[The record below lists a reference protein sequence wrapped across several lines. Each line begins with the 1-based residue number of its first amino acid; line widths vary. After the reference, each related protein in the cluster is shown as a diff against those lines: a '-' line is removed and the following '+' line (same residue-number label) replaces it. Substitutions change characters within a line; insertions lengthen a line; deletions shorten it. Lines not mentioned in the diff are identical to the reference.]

1 MSKEK
6 AKICLESA
14 LSEFGLYESLGIRD
28 YLKSAYDNMLK
39 ALKELEDEDEFVKCD
54 RLPFTEELWL
64 LHQLVYI
71 GLSCTY
77 TGRGYIIE
85 KLKD

>member
-1 MSKEK
+1 MTKEEILEK
-6 AKICLESA
+6 A
-14 LSEFGLYESLGIRD
+14 
-28 YLKSAYDNMLK
+28 YDF
-39 ALKELEDEDEFVKCD
+39 EDEDEFVKCD
-54 RLPFTEELWL
+54 RLPFTEEWWL

-77 TGRGYIIE
+77 TDRGYIIE

>member
-1 MSKEK
+1 MKK
-6 AKICLESA
+6 KINIAEILKDKPEGTK
-14 LSEFGLYESLGIRD
+14 LWTDMFGSVMLY
-28 YLKSAYDNMLK
+28 
-39 ALKELEDEDEFVKCD
+39 VV
-54 RLPFTEELWL
+54 TEELWL

>member
-1 MSKEK
+1 MVCLIDFRINNIKAMTKEEILEK
-6 AKICLESA
+6 ASD
-14 LSEFGLYESLGIRD
+14 F
-28 YLKSAYDNMLK
+28 
-39 ALKELEDEDEFVKCD
+39 EDEDEFVKCD

>member
-1 MSKEK
+1 MQMTDAEFNKTKEEILEK
-6 AKICLESA
+6 ASD
-14 LSEFGLYESLGIRD
+14 F
-28 YLKSAYDNMLK
+28 
-39 ALKELEDEDEFVKCD
+39 EDEYEFVKCN
-54 RLPFTEELWL
+54 RFPFTEELWL

-77 TGRGYIIE
+77 TGSGYIIE

>member
-1 MSKEK
+1 MTKEEILEK
-6 AKICLESA
+6 ASD
-14 LSEFGLYESLGIRD
+14 FD
-28 YLKSAYDNMLK
+28 
-39 ALKELEDEDEFVKCD
+39 DEDEFVKCD
-54 RLPFTEELWL
+54 RLLFTEEWWL

-71 GLSCTY
+71 GLACTY

>member
-1 MSKEK
+1 MTKEE
-6 AKICLESA
+6 ILEMASD
-14 LSEFGLYESLGIRD
+14 F
-28 YLKSAYDNMLK
+28 
-39 ALKELEDEDEFVKCD
+39 EDEDEFAKCD
-54 RLPFTEELWL
+54 RLPFTEEWWL

>member
-1 MSKEK
+1 MTKEEILEK
-6 AKICLESA
+6 ASD
-14 LSEFGLYESLGIRD
+14 F
-28 YLKSAYDNMLK
+28 
-39 ALKELEDEDEFVKCD
+39 EDEDEFVKCD

-85 KLKD
+85 KSNFRNTII

>member
-1 MSKEK
+1 MTKEEILEK
-6 AKICLESA
+6 ASD
-14 LSEFGLYESLGIRD
+14 F
-28 YLKSAYDNMLK
+28 
-39 ALKELEDEDEFVKCD
+39 EDEDEFVKCD

-77 TGRGYIIE
+77 TGRGYII
-85 KLKD
+85 D

>member
-1 MSKEK
+1 MTDAEFNKTKEE
-6 AKICLESA
+6 ILENASD
-14 LSEFGLYESLGIRD
+14 F
-28 YLKSAYDNMLK
+28 
-39 ALKELEDEDEFVKCD
+39 EDEYEFVKCN
-54 RLPFTEELWL
+54 RLPFTEELCL

>member
-1 MSKEK
+1 MTKEEILEK
-6 AKICLESA
+6 ASD
-14 LSEFGLYESLGIRD
+14 F
-28 YLKSAYDNMLK
+28 
-39 ALKELEDEDEFVKCD
+39 EDEDEFVKCN
-54 RLPFTEELWL
+54 RLPFIEELWL
-64 LHQLVYI
+64 LRQLVYI

>member
-1 MSKEK
+1 MTKEE
-6 AKICLESA
+6 ILEKTSD
-14 LSEFGLYESLGIRD
+14 F
-28 YLKSAYDNMLK
+28 
-39 ALKELEDEDEFVKCD
+39 EDEDEFVKCD
-54 RLPFTEELWL
+54 RLPFTEEWWL
-64 LHQLVYI
+64 LLHLVYI

>member
-1 MSKEK
+1 MTKEEILEK
-6 AKICLESA
+6 ASD
-14 LSEFGLYESLGIRD
+14 F
-28 YLKSAYDNMLK
+28 
-39 ALKELEDEDEFVKCD
+39 EDEDESVKCD
-54 RLPFTEELWL
+54 RLPFTGEWWL

-71 GLSCTY
+71 GLACTY

>member
-1 MSKEK
+1 MEK
-6 AKICLESA
+6 ASD
-14 LSEFGLYESLGIRD
+14 F
-28 YLKSAYDNMLK
+28 
-39 ALKELEDEDEFVKCD
+39 EDEDEFVKCN

-64 LHQLVYI
+64 LHQLVYV